1 MRVFKVL
8 KKDLLLSKPNIITM
22 NRTRLTLL
30 LIIISSFY
38 EVYSQR
44 LPHTFENGVTLK
56 RCEMERCYEI
66 FPTVPRRNLI
76 ELEMPELGTYY
87 GYYKSMQDPQSNI
100 SYTLEDF
107 LTWDEFPTR
116 GVGLV
121 RGYIDSSWGDIPVIL
136 GVPYFY
142 WDTIKATDL
151 LDSWTE
157 IEPYSF
163 SWYGMDEDRGV
174 STITKHVYSFTNGNV
189 CKESY
194 NGLLEGCAT
203 QRVGDSYNRHSHS
216 WSRTVKGGYYF
227 NVLSNCSNT
236 FHFTFETPTIVSM
249 KCTSSSDVIMDVQP
263 VINENEY
270 EQSYR
275 KQAIQQIK
283 NDLASNADVKK
294 AKKNHRNW
302 LIKKQYPKSKGNTTR
317 YQIYKLSDD
326 YIVLFP
332 LVENHNPSMDYVY
345 YIILQRIKE

>member
-1 MRVFKVL
+1 
-8 KKDLLLSKPNIITM
+8 M
-22 NRTRLTLL
+22 NRIRIALL
-30 LIIISSFY
+30 FIIISSY
-38 EVYSQR
+38 YDVYSQG
-44 LPHTFENGVTLK
+44 LPHTFGNGVTLK

-76 ELEMPELGTYY
+76 ELDMPEFGTYY
-87 GYYKSMQDPQSNI
+87 GYYKSMKDPKSNI

-116 GVGLV
+116 GSGLV
-121 RGYIDSSWGDIPVIL
+121 RGYVDSFLGDIPVIL
-136 GVPYFY
+136 GVPSFS
-142 WDTIKATDL
+142 WDTIKATEL
-151 LDSWTE
+151 MGSWTE

-163 SWYGMDEDRGV
+163 NWFGMDENNGV
-174 STITKHVYSFTNGNV
+174 STITEHVYAFSNGNV

-194 NGLLEGCAT
+194 KGCLEGCAV

-227 NVLSNCSNT
+227 QVLSNCTNI
-236 FHFTFETPTIVSM
+236 FRFTFETPTTVSM
-249 KCTSSSDVIMDVQP
+249 KCTSSSDVVMNVQP

-294 AKKNHRNW
+294 SKKNHRNW
-302 LIKKQYPKSKGNTTR
+302 LEKKQYPKFQGDSIK
-317 YQIYKLSDD
+317 YKIYKLSEDF
-326 YIVLFP
+326 IVLYP
-332 LVENHNPSMDYVY
+332 LVEKHNPSMDYEY